1 MRDVHDDGADVPV
14 HDDRADLR
22 GHDGRAAR
30 EPRD

>member
-22 GHDGRAAR
+22 GPDARAAR
-30 EPRD
+30 EPRG